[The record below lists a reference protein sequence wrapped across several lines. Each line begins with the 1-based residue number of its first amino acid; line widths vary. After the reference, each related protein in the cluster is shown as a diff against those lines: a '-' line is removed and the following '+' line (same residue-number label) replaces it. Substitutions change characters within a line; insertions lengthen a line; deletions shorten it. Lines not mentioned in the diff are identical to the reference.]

1 MALLVHKYGGTSV
14 GSLERLRHIAQ
25 RIHKAR
31 AQGHRLVVVVSAMAG
46 ETDRLLQMAQDANE
60 KPDRRELDALLV
72 TGEQRVTAL
81 LAMTLAAFDCP
92 ARSYTGAQARILT
105 DDHHGRARVL
115 RIDTDKLIQDINQ
128 NRVPVVAG
136 FQGYNKQGDATTMG
150 RGGSDITAVALAAA
164 LGAEE
169 CLIHTDVDGVYTAD
183 PRVEPKARLL
193 KQMTYEEMLEMAGQG
208 AKVLQTRSVEFASK
222 YNVPVR
228 VLSSFND
235 NAGTLITKEGID
247 METPLISGIAY
258 NRDEAKLTLVG
269 VPDKPGIAYEILGP
283 IAKAGIE
290 VDMIVQNVGVNQTTD
305 FTFTVHR
312 RDYEQAM
319 DVLRTIADKMGA
331 AAVHGDDKIVKVA
344 LIGVGMRSHS
354 GIASTM
360 FKALS
365 DKGINII
372 MISTSEIKI
381 SVVIREEDMETAV
394 RSLHAAF
401 KLHDEKKSRRR

>member
-1 MALLVHKYGGTSV
+1 
-14 GSLERLRHIAQ
+14 
-25 RIHKAR
+25 
-31 AQGHRLVVVVSAMAG
+31 
-46 ETDRLLQMAQDANE
+46 
-60 KPDRRELDALLV
+60 
-72 TGEQRVTAL
+72 
-81 LAMTLAAFDCP
+81 MTLAAFDCP